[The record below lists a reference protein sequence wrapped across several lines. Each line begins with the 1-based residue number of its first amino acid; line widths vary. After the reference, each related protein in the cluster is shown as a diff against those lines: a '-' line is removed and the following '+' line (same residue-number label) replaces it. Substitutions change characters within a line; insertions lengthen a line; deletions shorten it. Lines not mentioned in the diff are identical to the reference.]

1 MGGAWWNRRVH
12 SGPNSPS
19 EPHLVM
25 LSIVGTASRRWNRIA
40 TGKTEPHLGSK
51 TETVV
56 NRTESWKQLK
66 LRYVNVA
73 TADVRRARG
82 DAGWVAPIRC
92 ESDQ

>member
-25 LSIVGTASRRWNRIA
+25 LSIV
-40 TGKTEPHLGSK
+40 EPHRDGK
-51 TETVV
+51 DETGDESLMGQ
-56 NRTESWKQLK
+56 NRNRSLLFEETTQTND
-66 LRYVNVA
+66 RYVNVA